1 MPSGWPDAELNAL
14 IEEILVDAYGES
26 EQFGSFECVFGEAD
40 LPVAAETLGL
50 ACTLLEVVFSG
61 DERYG
66 LRAKL
71 RLDGR
76 TVETGLL
83 DVTITDTASE
93 TARILA
99 AFRRWWVP
107 YL

>member
-1 MPSGWPDAELNAL
+1 MPSDWPDHELDAL

-26 EQFGSFECVFGEAD
+26 EQLGSFECAFSEAD
-40 LPVAAETLGL
+40 LPVAAETLGI
-50 ACTLLEVVFSG
+50 ACTLVEVMFPG

-76 TVETGLL
+76 MVETGLL
-83 DVTITDTASE
+83 DVTITNDGSE
-93 TARILA
+93 AAQVLA

-107 YL
+107 Y